1 MKMKKLNDGMNL
13 TEKKKKKKKRCLLHV
28 SSLCLCP
35 ADLADRKPASCAC
48 CETPNEPAPAASRS
62 VGTHKKKKK
71 KKNKKQ
77 KIKCSVIKLEQAKQ
91 VYRGRDQLTDLNKDE
106 GNKCNGPFNLPV
118 QQKQHR

>member
-13 TEKKKKKKKRCLLHV
+13 TEKKKKKKRCLLHV

-62 VGTHKKKKK
+62 VGTHKK
-71 KKNKKQ
+71 
-77 KIKCSVIKLEQAKQ
+77 LEQAKQ